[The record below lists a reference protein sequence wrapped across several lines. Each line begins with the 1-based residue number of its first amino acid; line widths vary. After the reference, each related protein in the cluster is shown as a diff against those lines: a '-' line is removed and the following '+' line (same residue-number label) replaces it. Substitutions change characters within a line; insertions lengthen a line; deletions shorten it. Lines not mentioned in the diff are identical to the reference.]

1 MDRLSQ
7 ALERWNLRLSQVRQR
22 LVQMWERLDA
32 WSGGW
37 LGVGERAYKR
47 FAEHQGN
54 ASAAAIAYYTLFSVF
69 PLTLG
74 LVSLGSLVLDSA
86 EAHDAVLGLVAA
98 YSPAIVDLVE
108 ENIQQVLQA
117 RGAFGLIAAL
127 GFLWSSAGVFGALS
141 RAINTA
147 WEVERPRPAWKE
159 RAIALG
165 MVLSVVLLFFLS
177 VFSTALFEVRTRLP
191 GIILGEATASGDL
204 LPRLLAAVIPYLFT
218 LLLFWV
224 LYRILPHAQVAWSDV
239 LPGALLA
246 SFVWEVAKHGF
257 AFYVTEFALY
267 SLVYGSLAAVIV
279 LLLWSYLS
287 GVIILLGAE
296 FSVQH
301 ARRRRRQ
308 TISSPCIS
316 MP

>member
-1 MDRLSQ
+1 MMHRLSQ
-7 ALERWNLRLSQVRQR
+7 ALQRWNERLLGIRHR
-22 LVQMWERLDA
+22 LVRIWIRMDA
-32 WSGGW
+32 RSHGW

-54 ASAAAIAYYTLFSVF
+54 ASAAAIAYYTLFSIF

-86 EAHDAVLGLVAA
+86 EAQEAVLRLVSA

-108 ENIQQVLQA
+108 ENIQQVVQA
-117 RGAFGLIAAL
+117 RGTFGLIATL

-141 RAINTA
+141 RAINTI
-147 WEVERPRPAWKE
+147 WEVERPRPVWEE
-159 RAIALG
+159 RAIAVG
-165 MVLSVVLLFFLS
+165 IVLSVALLFFLS
-177 VFSTALFEVRTRLP
+177 VFATAFFQARDRLSA
-191 GIILGEATASGDL
+191 ILMGEALTSEGL
-204 LPRLLAAVIPYLFT
+204 LPNLLSVIIPYVFT

-224 LYRILPHAQVAWSDV
+224 LYRVLPHTQVTWSEV

-246 SFVWEVAKHGF
+246 SLVWEVAKDVF
-257 AFYVTEFALY
+257 TFYVAEFALY

-279 LLLWSYLS
+279 LLLWSYIS

-296 FSVQH
+296 FTVQY
-301 ARRRRRQ
+301 ALRRR
-308 TISSPCIS
+308 SK
-316 MP
+316 